1 MDRLDPSLTQVWDQP
16 VHVVLGDAERD
27 VVLCSVPVHHGVHT
41 EKPEHPAPVSISVEE
56 QSARLVPP
64 AEAQLESE
72 LPNVEIDGPIQV
84 RHWQVN
90 LVETVVKAH
99 RRGWVIQLRP
109 SMSVLHE
116 GRLVWLTIAFSCSR
130 IK

>member
-72 LPNVEIDGPIQV
+72 LPHIEVDGPIHV
-84 RHWQVN
+84 RHWKVD
-90 LVETVVKAH
+90 LEEPVVEGH
-99 RRGWVIQLRP
+99 RRERWVQLGP
-109 SMSVLHE
+109 YV
-116 GRLVWLTIAFSCSR
+116 GF
-130 IK
+130 